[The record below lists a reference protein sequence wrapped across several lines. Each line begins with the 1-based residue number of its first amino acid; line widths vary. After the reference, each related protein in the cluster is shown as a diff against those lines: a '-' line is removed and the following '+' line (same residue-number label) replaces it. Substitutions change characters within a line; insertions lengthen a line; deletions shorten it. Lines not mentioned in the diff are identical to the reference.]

1 MNKKG
6 FTLIELLA
14 VIILIGVIGLISVP
28 AISSTIEKQ
37 KKKSF
42 RVNISGLLNAVKS
55 DAENDKFNFPRTYLY
70 SNNTLTLVEVKGV
83 TVSENLQVGGKM
95 ENGAGTIKYN
105 SLGELFVAIKDNEY
119 CTKKSY
125 TSELE
130 YGIIVS
136 GVCKN
141 NNVTIDLSV
150 E

>member
-14 VIILIGVIGLISVP
+14 VITLIGVIGLIAVP
-28 AISSTIEKQ
+28 AVSNTIEKQ

-42 RVNISGLLNAVKS
+42 RVNISGLINAVKS
-55 DAENDKFNFPRTYLY
+55 DAEGDKFNFPRTYLY
-70 SNNTLTLVEVKGV
+70 SNNTLSLVEIDGI
-83 TVSENLQVGGKM
+83 TVNENLQVGGKIQ
-95 ENGAGTIKYN
+95 NGAGTIKYN
-105 SLGELFVAIKDNEY
+105 SLGELFLAIKDNEY
-119 CTKKSY
+119 CAKKGY
-125 TSELE
+125 TSEIE
-130 YGIIVS
+130 YGNMEN